1 MSRIAVVPSGE
12 INMRRALV
20 FGSFLSTLWL
30 CGLATA
36 DEAAVK
42 KLIGDYVSA
51 FNSENFEAVAG
62 FWSESGVHVDRET
75 GERTE
80 GREAVKADI
89 AEAFQQ
95 YPGIR
100 IAGNVGSVRL
110 IRPDVASVD
119 GEVTVSVPGQ
129 DPTQSTFSA
138 ILTSTDGK
146 WLIDSIE
153 ESPVVPPAT
162 SADALRDLEWTIGR
176 WVDDG
181 GDTRVETDIRW
192 SPNQAFLIRS
202 FVVTTAD
209 GEVREGT
216 QVVGFDPRSVEI
228 RSWTFQSDG
237 GFGDATWSRSG
248 DDWLVKSSQT
258 LPDGRAAS
266 GTFVYSRVSDDEM
279 TVRLIGHEIEGEP
292 QPSGEAITIKRVVE
306 EVEEVKDVAAADAV
320 ANP

>member
-1 MSRIAVVPSGE
+1 
-12 INMRRALV
+12 
-20 FGSFLSTLWL
+20 
-30 CGLATA
+30 
-36 DEAAVK
+36 
-42 KLIGDYVSA
+42 
-51 FNSENFEAVAG
+51 
-62 FWSESGVHVDRET
+62 
-75 GERTE
+75 
-80 GREAVKADI
+80 
-89 AEAFQQ
+89 
-95 YPGIR
+95 
-100 IAGNVGSVRL
+100 
-110 IRPDVASVD
+110 
-119 GEVTVSVPGQ
+119 
-129 DPTQSTFSA
+129 
-138 ILTSTDGK
+138 
-146 WLIDSIE
+146 
-153 ESPVVPPAT
+153 
-162 SADALRDLEWTIGR
+162 
-176 WVDDG
+176 
-181 GDTRVETDIRW
+181 
-192 SPNQAFLIRS
+192 
-202 FVVTTAD
+202 VVTTAD